1 MQRIRFNAARNIL
14 ESIVVLIFAVRI
26 AWYIISSFFHIFG
39 TVLGRFMLIVRKGG
53 DDPPLEAHIPS
64 KLTTKPGERSGR
76 HPSYSQK
83 SDENR
88 GSEE

>member
-1 MQRIRFNAARNIL
+1 
-14 ESIVVLIFAVRI
+14 
-26 AWYIISSFFHIFG
+26 
-39 TVLGRFMLIVRKGG
+39 MLIVRKGG